1 MKIASGLCVLLF
13 APASGVFAR
22 AQQKLE
28 PEEAKAHVGEQATV
42 CGSVRDVH
50 YAEHTKGNP
59 TLIYLD
65 RSYPGEVF
73 MILIAG
79 RDRPKFGDPERKY
92 TAKRVCVGG
101 VIGVYDGVPIITA
114 HGPGVIKV
122 QE

>member
-13 APASGVFAR
+13 ALLSGVLVC

-50 YAEHTKGNP
+50 YAEHTKGKP

-73 MILIAG
+73 VILIVG
-79 RDRPKFGDPERKY
+79 RDRSKFGDPERKY
-92 TAKRVCVGG
+92 AAKRVCVTG
-101 VIGVYDGVPIITA
+101 VISVYDGVPIIAA
-114 HGPGVIKV
+114 HDPGVIKV